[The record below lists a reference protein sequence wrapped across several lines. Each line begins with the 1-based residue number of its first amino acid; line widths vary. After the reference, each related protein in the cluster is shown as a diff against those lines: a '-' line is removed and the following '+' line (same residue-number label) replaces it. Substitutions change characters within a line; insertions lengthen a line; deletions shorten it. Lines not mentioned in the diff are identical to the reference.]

1 MVATMKEEVT
11 DEQKVRT
18 LRAAN
23 PKLTEQDACT
33 LLGIDFNTFKCN
45 DFLNIF
51 RDITKEEK

>member
-1 MVATMKEEVT
+1 MKEEVT